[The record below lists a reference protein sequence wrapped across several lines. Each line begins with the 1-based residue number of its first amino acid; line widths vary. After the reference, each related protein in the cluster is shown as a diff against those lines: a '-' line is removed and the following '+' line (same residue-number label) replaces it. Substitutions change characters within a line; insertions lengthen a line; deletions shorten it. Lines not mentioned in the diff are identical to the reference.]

1 MANSFLG
8 NPIYID
14 DFSHS
19 IDFSVYFSR
28 GVRFLNIEWVGA
40 TQVGH
45 KCKIRVS
52 PGGVSIIEWTC
63 FDVNRNHIKRL
74 YGKLWE
80 SLYIAKGEV
89 DSGKLILLV
98 Q

>member
-1 MANSFLG
+1 MANSFVG
-8 NPIYID
+8 NPVYIN
-14 DFSHS
+14 DFAHD
-19 IDFSVYFSR
+19 IVFAEHFPR
-28 GVRFLNIEWVGA
+28 GVRFLSIEWVGA

-45 KCKIRVS
+45 KCKIRVGAGDT
-52 PGGVSIIEWTC
+52 PIIDWTC
-63 FDVNRNHIKRL
+63 FDVNRNLSKRL

-89 DSGKLILLV
+89 DSGRLIMLV